1 MLFEST
7 NPLKGRSQF
16 RTRTYVNL
24 AVIAGLFLLAVTA
37 LSIWVSYLLPGRW
50 LPLLTVDALALGGAY
65 YLHLLW
71 DKRPILLYCRGC
83 QDVVSSNTPW
93 FCTNCKK
100 PNLNT
105 AEFPF
110 VHQCEHCKAEPK
122 AYRCHHPKCGG
133 LIFLSPDKDATN
145 YAYRLNSPR
154 EVQPQEKRADEVLG
168 KQQSKE
174 DKEHAIQ
181 MARLEIIE
189 TELNERLK
197 VMKEALAGKGDKSA
211 LEASQENLQK
221 FRDSRMAI
229 ERTARLQKAA
239 NAEACKGD
247 KASLRRENLVVDEWV
262 LRQKADEQ

>member
-1 MLFEST
+1 VFFEST

-24 AVIAGLFLLAVTA
+24 AVIAGLFILAVTA

-50 LPLLTVDALALGGAY
+50 LPLLAVDALALGGAY

-71 DKRPILLYCRGC
+71 DKRPILLNCRHCGNII
-83 QDVVSSNTPW
+83 SSHTPW
-93 FCTNCKK
+93 FCTDCKK
-100 PNLNT
+100 PNHNT

-122 AYRCHHPKCGG
+122 AYKCHHPTCKHM
-133 LIFLSPDKDATN
+133 LFLSPDEDATN

-154 EVQPQEKRADEVLG
+154 EVQPQEKRANEVLG

-174 DKEHAIQ
+174 DKEHAIE

-189 TELNERLK
+189 AQLNERL
-197 VMKEALAGKGDKSA
+197 EIIRANSGDKVKKPS
-211 LEASQENLQK
+211 LEASRENLQQ
-221 FRDSRMAI
+221 FVDGRTAI
-229 ERTARLQKAA
+229 EQAARLQKAA
-239 NAEACKGD
+239 NVEACKGD
-247 KASLRRENLVVDEWV
+247 KASLRRDNLVVDEWV
-262 LRQKADEQ
+262 RRQKAGEQ